1 VSASRERFAEVVRA
15 PEVDL
20 GLACLL
26 LAAEEDPGL
35 EVDGWLGVLDE
46 LAGRVSVEGH
56 PPDRLRHV
64 LAGFVGSPEDYA
76 DLRSSLLPHV
86 LRRRRGLPI
95 LLSVVWLEVARRA
108 GIPAYGVGLPG
119 HFVVGVG
126 DPGGWHELVDPWR
139 GGRRLR
145 TGEAADLAEAA
156 GVPFHT
162 GLLHPWEPVEIL
174 QRLLANIR
182 AWAGDT
188 LERRRTRLWA
198 VELGLLLPRHPAAL
212 RRERGELLVRSGDF
226 VGGAVA
232 LEDYADVVQP
242 ADPAAAEATRR
253 TARAARARLN

>member
-1 VSASRERFAEVVRA
+1 MSSRRDRFAEVVRA
-15 PEVDL
+15 PDVDL

-26 LAAEEDPGL
+26 LAAEEDPDL
-35 EVDGWLGVLDE
+35 DVRFWLAALDE
-46 LAGRVSVEGH
+46 LAARVPPTGH
-56 PPDRLRHV
+56 PPDRLRTA
-64 LAGFVGSPEDYA
+64 LGRFTGAAEDYA

-126 DPGGWHELVDPWR
+126 DPAGYHELADPWR

-145 TGEAADLAEAA
+145 TGEAADLVAA
-156 GVPFHT
+156 T
-162 GLLHPWEPVEIL
+162 GASFSAGMLRPWEPVEVL
-174 QRLLANIR
+174 QRILANIR
-182 AWAGDT
+182 HWAGDA

-212 RRERGELLVRSGDF
+212 RRERGELLVRGGDF
-226 VGGAVA
+226 VGGAVV
-232 LEDYADVVQP
+232 LEDYAAAVEG
-242 ADPAAAEATRR
+242 ADPVAAEATRR

>member
-1 VSASRERFAEVVRA
+1 VRATRDRFAKVVRA
-15 PEVDL
+15 HEVDL

-35 EVDGWLGVLDE
+35 EVDGWLRALDE
-46 LAGRVSVEGH
+46 LAGRVPVEGH

-64 LAGFVGSPEDYA
+64 LAGFVGSPQDYA

-126 DPGGWHELVDPWR
+126 DPDGWHELVDPWR

-145 TGEAADLAEAA
+145 AGQAAELVEASGSA
-156 GVPFHT
+156 FHA
-162 GLLHPWEPVEIL
+162 GLLRPWEPVEIL
-174 QRLLANIR
+174 QRVLANIR

-212 RRERGELLVRSGDF
+212 RRERGELLVRGGDF
-226 VGGAVA
+226 VAGAVA
-232 LEDYADVVQP
+232 LEAFADAVEP

>member
-1 VSASRERFAEVVRA
+1 VSPSRERFAEVARA

-26 LAAEEDPGL
+26 LAAEEDADL
-35 EVDGWLGVLDE
+35 DVDRWLAELDD
-46 LAGRVSVEGH
+46 LADRVPRDGH

-108 GIPAYGVGLPG
+108 GVPAYGVGLPG

-126 DPGGWHELVDPWR
+126 DPDGWHELVDPWR

-145 TGEAADLAEAA
+145 AGQAAELVEAA
-156 GVPFHT
+156 GSAFHA
-162 GLLHPWEPVEIL
+162 GLLRPWEPVEIL
-174 QRLLANIR
+174 QRVLANIR

-188 LERRRTRLWA
+188 LERRRARLWA

-212 RRERGELLVRSGDF
+212 RRERGELLVRGGDF
-226 VGGAVA
+226 VRGAAA
-232 LEDYADVVQP
+232 LEEFADAVEP